1 VAVAMTLLVLV
12 AGTNLPS
19 PLWAVYQR
27 EFGFGPLL
35 TMVAFACYAVALVP
49 AVLLAGPLAD
59 ALGARRVVAPALLL
73 AATGCA
79 ALAAATSLSWLLV
92 GRILQGVAVGA
103 CAGALTAG
111 LLATQPR
118 ADHRRGALLATVAT
132 TAGAGLGP
140 IAAGALTTYAPR
152 PTTLCYLAEIVLL
165 VAVAVVGVPALPPAP
180 TPRIRYRPRRP
191 AIPAAGRD
199 VFIRAA
205 LHSALTWAV
214 VYVLLA
220 LAPAY
225 IATLTHTDNLL
236 ITAGPAGLLLLVA
249 AVTQLLRGTL
259 TPQVAL
265 RVGSAILLAGVL
277 GLILLGVLP
286 SLPLLLTDLIVIG
299 IGHGLTF
306 MGALRQ
312 ATATA
317 APSEQASV
325 AAAFFSITYLGGS
338 IPVITVGLLAT
349 ALPLTTAVQLFAAA
363 IALALL
369 TALARRANRS
379 CRSAASR

>member
-1 VAVAMTLLVLV
+1 
-12 AGTNLPS
+12 
-19 PLWAVYQR
+19 
-27 EFGFGPLL
+27 
-35 TMVAFACYAVALVP
+35 
-49 AVLLAGPLAD
+49 
-59 ALGARRVVAPALLL
+59 
-73 AATGCA
+73 
-79 ALAAATSLSWLLV
+79 
-92 GRILQGVAVGA
+92 
-103 CAGALTAG
+103 
-111 LLATQPR
+111 
-118 ADHRRGALLATVAT
+118 
-132 TAGAGLGP
+132 
-140 IAAGALTTYAPR
+140 
-152 PTTLCYLAEIVLL
+152 
-165 VAVAVVGVPALPPAP
+165 
-180 TPRIRYRPRRP
+180 
-191 AIPAAGRD
+191 

-286 SLPLLLTDLIVIG
+286 SVPLLLTDLIVIG
-299 IGHGLTF
+299 TGHGLTF

-317 APSEQASV
+317 APSKQASV

-349 ALPLTTAVQLFAAA
+349 ALPLTTAVPLFAAV

-369 TALARRANRS
+369 TALAKP
-379 CRSAASR
+379 

>member
-1 VAVAMTLLVLV
+1 M
-12 AGTNLPS
+12 
-19 PLWAVYQR
+19 
-27 EFGFGPLL
+27 
-35 TMVAFACYAVALVP
+35 
-49 AVLLAGPLAD
+49 
-59 ALGARRVVAPALLL
+59 
-73 AATGCA
+73 
-79 ALAAATSLSWLLV
+79 
-92 GRILQGVAVGA
+92 
-103 CAGALTAG
+103 
-111 LLATQPR
+111 
-118 ADHRRGALLATVAT
+118 AT

-249 AVTQLLRGTL
+249 AVTQLLCGTL

-265 RVGSAILLAGVL
+265 RR
-277 GLILLGVLP
+277 
-286 SLPLLLTDLIVIG
+286 
-299 IGHGLTF
+299 IGHPARRRARPDSPRRT
-306 MGALRQ
+306 ALGTPAAHRSHRPRYRPRPDVHGSP
-312 ATATA
+312 
-317 APSEQASV
+317 APSHRHRSPQRAGQRRRR
-325 AAAFFSITYLGGS
+325 FFSITYLGGS

-349 ALPLTTAVQLFAAA
+349 ALPLTTAVPLFAAA

-369 TALARRANRS
+369 TALATP
-379 CRSAASR
+379 